1 MKKLTKT
8 TALILSALM
17 LFGCTSNSAN
27 GSIGDT
33 TPPSES
39 SVTDSKNES
48 KAGSSATENSSEIDN
63 TSKENEEN
71 LVKNIEGYQTF
82 SYDENLYDNFTEIEY
97 TKVYYGV
104 YDRAGSSDPTKK
116 ENMKANN
123 RSSIGIK
130 CRVVGDSYCVRGGVC
145 GKVKITREEDDCIFT
160 PVIIEEIVE
169 DFGNESVLSVGDI
182 IYVQEWYRPVEE
194 YNTKTT
200 PKWVEKQIEYIKQQ
214 YEDENGN
221 FKSSYYD
228 EARFEYYKKLLEYY
242 DIIGK
247 NPEKYVGN
255 LCAPVMMQRG
265 QSYLVFAEN
274 DKTPN
279 EIDGNIYCYTYNI
292 IFDLENDASYV
303 DQSEEMVKNLYRC
316 GACYQDQWKKLKEK
330 YGDHFK
336 S

>member
-8 TALILSALM
+8 TALILSTLM
-17 LFGCTSNSAN
+17 LFGCTDNSTQS
-27 GSIGDT
+27 GVGDT

-39 SVTDSKNES
+39 SVTDSKTDSKNE
-48 KAGSSATENSSEIDN
+48 SSATENSSETDN
-63 TSKENEEN
+63 SSNESKEN
-71 LVKNIEGYQTF
+71 LVKNIDGYQTF
-82 SYDENLYDNFTEIEY
+82 SYDENKYENFTEIEY
-97 TKVYYGV
+97 TQHYYGV

-130 CRVVGDSYCVRGGVC
+130 CRVVGDSYYVHGGVC
-145 GKVKITREEDDCIFT
+145 GNVKITKEEDDYIFT

-169 DFGNESVLSVGDI
+169 DFGNESVFSVGDI
-182 IYVQEWYRPVEE
+182 IYVREWYRPVEE
-194 YNTKTT
+194 YNTKT
-200 PKWVEKQIEYIKQQ
+200 PKWVEEQIEYIKQQ

-221 FKSSYYD
+221 FNSSYFS
-228 EARFEYYKKLLEYY
+228 EENFEYYKKQLEYY

-247 NPEKYVGN
+247 NPEKYVVN

-274 DKTPN
+274 VKTPN

-292 IFDLENDASYV
+292 IFDLENDAPYV

-316 GACYQDQWKKLKEK
+316 GACYQNQWKILKEK
-330 YGDHFK
+330 YGEHFK
-336 S
+336 K